1 MIINLTTI
9 ILEVKFVNI
18 NDFIQNTTT
27 NHEKICF
34 EILYLFSDIRPS
46 NAKWFIHFVLEKM
59 QIMLLWAIAALES
72 RSMDNVSLY
81 PPNHYDH
88 SSLSALS
95 LYMIADSRP
104 M

>member
-1 MIINLTTI
+1 
-9 ILEVKFVNI
+9 
-18 NDFIQNTTT
+18 
-27 NHEKICF
+27 
-34 EILYLFSDIRPS
+34 
-46 NAKWFIHFVLEKM
+46 M

-72 RSMDNVSLY
+72 QSMDNVSLY